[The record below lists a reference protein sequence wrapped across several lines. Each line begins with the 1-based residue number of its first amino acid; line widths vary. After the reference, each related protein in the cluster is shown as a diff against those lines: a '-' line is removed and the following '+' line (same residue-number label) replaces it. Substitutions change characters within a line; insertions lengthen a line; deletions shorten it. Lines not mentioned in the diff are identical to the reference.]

1 MPVPSSPSLPGRLLA
16 FLLLSAVSALACSV
30 PVFRYAL
37 EHWEPDPFQAII
49 YHRGPLTP
57 EQQKQVNSL
66 KPAAD
71 ATESANLSVST
82 VDVADQMSPDHA
94 EIWKQ
99 QPQDSA
105 LPHLVLRYPRSTGV
119 RADILTAPLAK
130 AAALNLTNSP
140 ARTEILQR
148 LGEGQSA
155 VWVLLESGDAAM
167 DDAAAKLVQDR
178 LEYLTGVLS
187 LPELDDQDIA
197 NGLVSVGQ
205 DELRLDFS
213 LIRVSRQDAQ
223 EATLIATLMGS
234 EDDLNGLVKEP
245 MVFPVFGRGR
255 ALYALIGKGIKAETI
270 EEAATFLIGK
280 CSCQVKEQ
288 NPGID
293 LLFTADWKKLA
304 KGSPLL
310 DRELPDLTALA
321 QATAPVTVTTQ
332 PQSPIV
338 PQSLPFSP
346 IVLLGGALLGLLAVI
361 MLWKMR

>member
-1 MPVPSSPSLPGRLLA
+1 MLA
-16 FLLLSAVSALACSV
+16 FILLSAVSALACSV

-37 EHWEPDPFQAII
+37 EHWEPDPFQAVV
-49 YHRGPLTP
+49 YHRGPLTA
-57 EQQKQVNSL
+57 EQQKEIKAL
-66 KPAAD
+66 KPAETAEE
-71 ATESANLSVST
+71 TANLSVTT
-82 VDVADQMSPDHA
+82 VDVADEMSPDHA

-99 QPQDSA
+99 QPADSP

-130 AAALNLTNSP
+130 AASLNLTDSP
-140 ARTEILQR
+140 ARREILQR

-155 VWVLLESGDAAM
+155 VWVLLESGDAAL

-178 LEYLTGVLS
+178 LEYLTGVLT

-213 LIRVSRQDAQ
+213 VIRVSRQDAK
-223 EATLIATLMGS
+223 ESALISMLMGS
-234 EDDLNGLVKEP
+234 EDDLSSWVKEP
-245 MVFPVFGRGR
+245 MVFPIFGRGR

-310 DRELPDLTALA
+310 DRELPDLAELA
-321 QATAPVTVTTQ
+321 KAAEPVTVTTQ
-332 PQSPIV
+332 PEGAQVDAINRYLKFPPVLVIGGIV
-338 PQSLPFSP
+338 A
-346 IVLLGGALLGLLAVI
+346 ALIAAGW
-361 MLWKMR
+361 LWKKK